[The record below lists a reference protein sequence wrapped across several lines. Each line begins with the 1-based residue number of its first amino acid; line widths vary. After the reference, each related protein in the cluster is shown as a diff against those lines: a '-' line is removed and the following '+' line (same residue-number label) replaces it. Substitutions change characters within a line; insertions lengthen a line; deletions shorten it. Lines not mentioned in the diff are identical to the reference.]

1 VPGGTLLFAGDDE
14 PAVRLIENS
23 MRRSLKIR
31 NLTVKFP
38 AARAAAHTAVDNVSF
53 DVDEAEVVGL
63 MGDSGCGKTTLS
75 LALLGLLTREQ
86 AEVSGSVMFGG
97 QELLGLDERSL
108 AKVRGAKISMVPQ
121 EPGIAMSPMMQ
132 VGDQIAEVLH
142 AHKKWGWPECRAEAE
157 GWLGKVGLLPINRIY
172 TSYPHQLSGGQLQR
186 VVLAQALACEP
197 EIVIADE
204 PTSSLD
210 ALTQVSFIGL
220 LRELKSQMG
229 ISVLLISHSA
239 QVQAGLADRVLLMKQ
254 GRIVEEGYFKKITRQ
269 STETGTPGEFGADS
283 GKPGD
288 AVARL
293 ESAIEEP
300 VSR

>member
-1 VPGGTLLFAGDDE
+1 MSPS
-14 PAVRLIENS
+14 VRLIENS

-63 MGDSGCGKTTLS
+63 MGESGCGKTTLS
-75 LALLGLLTREQ
+75 LAMLGLLTREQ
-86 AEVSGSVMFGG
+86 AEISGSVMFGG

-108 AKVRGAKISMVPQ
+108 ARVRGAKISMVPQ
-121 EPGIAMSPMMQ
+121 EPGIALSPMIQ

-172 TSYPHQLSGGQLQR
+172 AAYPHQLSGGQLQR

-204 PTSSLD
+204 PTASLD
-210 ALTQVSFIGL
+210 ALTQVSFIAL

-239 QVQAGLADRVLLMKQ
+239 QVQAGLADRVLLMKE
-254 GRIVEEGYFKKITRQ
+254 GRIVEEGYFNKITRQ
-269 STETGTPGEFGADS
+269 STETGTPVEFGSDS
-283 GKPGD
+283 GKPND
-288 AVARL
+288 AGARL
-293 ESAIEEP
+293 ESAVEEP
-300 VSR
+300 FSR

>member
-1 VPGGTLLFAGDDE
+1 MSPS
-14 PAVRLIENS
+14 VRLTENS

-53 DVDEAEVVGL
+53 DLDEAEVVGL
-63 MGDSGCGKTTLS
+63 MGESGCGKTTLS
-75 LALLGLLTREQ
+75 LAMLGLLTREQ

-108 AKVRGAKISMVPQ
+108 ARVRGAKISMVPQ
-121 EPGIAMSPMMQ
+121 EHGIALSPMIQ

-142 AHKKWGWPECRAEAE
+142 AHKKWSWPECRAEAE
-157 GWLGKVGLLPINRIY
+157 GWLSKVGLLPTNRIY
-172 TSYPHQLSGGQLQR
+172 ASYPHQLSGGQLQR

-204 PTSSLD
+204 PTASLD

-239 QVQAGLADRVLLMKQ
+239 QVQAALADRVLLMKE
-254 GRIVEEGYFKKITRQ
+254 GRIVEEGYFNKITRQ
-269 STETGTPGEFGADS
+269 STETGTPGEFGSDS
-283 GKPGD
+283 GKPND
-288 AVARL
+288 AGAQL
-293 ESAIEEP
+293 ESAVEEP
-300 VSR
+300 FSR